1 MAHSLVSVKKE
12 KFRKKKPRKSMVLL
26 LMAIPFVLLVF
37 AFNYVP
43 LFGWIY
49 SFYNFKPG
57 IPLDKTPFVGFDYF
71 KILVTEGR
79 EDIIRVLKNTLALS
93 FLLILCSPLPA
104 LLAILL
110 NEVKSKRFRRIIQTT
125 TTLPN
130 FISWVIVFSLAFSMF
145 SSEGL
150 INKLL
155 LDWHVIKEP
164 MNVLGNG
171 EIVWPFQTAINVWK
185 NIGFSSIIYIA
196 AIAGID
202 NELYEAAKVDG
213 ASRLRTILHITLP
226 GISSTFFVLLLLQI
240 SNILSAGFEQYLV
253 FYNSLVSSKIEVLD
267 YYVYKLGIV
276 TSDYSYATTIGMLKT
291 VISIILLFSVNY
303 LSKKVRGNSI
313 I

>member
-1 MAHSLVSVKKE
+1 MAL
-12 KFRKKKPRKSMVLL
+12 
-26 LMAIPFVLLVF
+26 PFILLVF
-37 AFNYVP
+37 AFSYVP

-57 IPLDKTPFVGFDYF
+57 IPLDKTPFVGLDYF
-71 KILVTEGR
+71 RILVTEGR
-79 EDIIRVLKNTLALS
+79 EDVIRVLKNTLTLS

-110 NEVKSKRFRRIIQTT
+110 NEVKSKRFRKIIQTT

-130 FISWVIVFSLAFSMF
+130 FISWVIVFSLAFSMI

-150 INKLL
+150 VNKVLIN
-155 LDWHVIKEP
+155 WHIIKEP
-164 MNVLGNG
+164 LNVLGNSG
-171 EIVWPFQTAINVWK
+171 TVWPFQTAINIWK
-185 NIGFSSIIYIA
+185 NVGFGSIIYIA

-202 NELYEAAKVDG
+202 NELYDAAKVDG
-213 ASRLRTILHITLP
+213 ASRFKSIVHITLP
-226 GISSTFFVLLLLQI
+226 GISSTFFVLLLLQV

-253 FYNSLVSSKIEVLD
+253 FYNSLVSNKIEVLD

-276 TSDYSYATTIGMLKT
+276 TSDYSYATAIGMLKT

-303 LSKKVRGNSI
+303 ISKKARGTSI